1 MYHKLP
7 FTKSQC
13 LQKNFKTF
21 CLNEKQ
27 QVFFLKMD
35 KYKKTTGG
43 KTQSKLLSSE
53 VNTSF
58 L

>member
-1 MYHKLP
+1 MTMYHKLP

-27 QVFFLKMD
+27 QERSKNGQGIKPLGENPEQISF
-35 KYKKTTGG
+35 KK
-43 KTQSKLLSSE
+43 
-53 VNTSF
+53 
-58 L
+58 